1 MSNSPVTNIRRTE
14 TSLGQADPFTTAIR
28 AAVAAEIDRL
38 RDELVEVVAARPA
51 KRLLDGQELGQL
63 LQVTAPTIRKLREEG
78 LPYVSLGAV
87 RRYDPDVVLA
97 WLTARQQ
104 IKNEAGQ

>member
-1 MSNSPVTNIRRTE
+1 MSSSAVSNARRSE
-14 TSLGQADPFTTAIR
+14 TGLVQADPFTTAIR

-51 KRLLDGQELGQL
+51 KQLLDGQELGQL

-78 LPYVSLGAV
+78 LPHVTLGTV
-87 RRYDPDVVLA
+87 RRYDPDAVLA

-104 IKNEAGQ
+104 SKREAGK